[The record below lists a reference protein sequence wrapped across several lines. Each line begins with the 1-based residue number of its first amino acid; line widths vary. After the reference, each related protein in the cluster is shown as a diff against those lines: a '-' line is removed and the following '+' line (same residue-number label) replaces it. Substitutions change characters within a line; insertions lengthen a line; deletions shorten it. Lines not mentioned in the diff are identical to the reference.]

1 MPKGSC
7 KLDGCA
13 KPAAGKGY
21 CARHYK
27 AWRRGTLPKARYKTC
42 THEACRKPRAIGSKC
57 EEHAHKPPTAGAAA
71 APAASPEATS

>member
-7 KLDGCA
+7 KHDGCE
-13 KPAAGKGY
+13 KPSAGKGY

-27 AWRRGTLPKARYKTC
+27 AWRRGALPKARYKTC

-57 EEHAHKPPTAGAAA
+57 EEHGRKAPAAAGETAA
-71 APAASPEATS
+71 APGAPG